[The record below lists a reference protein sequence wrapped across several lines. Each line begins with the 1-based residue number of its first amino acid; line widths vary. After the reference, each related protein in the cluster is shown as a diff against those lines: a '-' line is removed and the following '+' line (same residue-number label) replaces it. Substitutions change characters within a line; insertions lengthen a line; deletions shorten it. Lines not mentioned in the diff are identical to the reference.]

1 MGSRLPLKAPAKALF
16 GRLLDE
22 YRLNWI
28 VASPAA
34 DHDFLP
40 GGLTVRALD
49 EEARQALRTSTTPKV
64 RGSLKYSE
72 AGFEGL
78 ALADGDA
85 LLSVAHFATPANYDR
100 HGTWPLRAGETAL
113 VDIVTEEAAR
123 GHGHAATLIRA
134 ATAHYRLRGGGRLIA
149 YIWWTNHPSLR
160 AFRNAGW
167 RRIGFSIEWR
177 VAGRWRSLRIHLRR
191 R

>member
-1 MGSRLPLKAPAKALF
+1 MGSRLSLKAPAKALF

-28 VASPAA
+28 VASPPE
-34 DHDFLP
+34 DP
-40 GGLTVRALD
+40 GIGPDALTVRALD
-49 EEARQALRTSTTPKV
+49 EDARHALDTSPTPKV
-64 RGSLKYSE
+64 RASLKFSE

-78 ALADGDA
+78 ALADGPA

-100 HGTWPLRAGETAL
+100 HDTWPLRDGEYAL
-113 VDIVTEEAAR
+113 VDIVTEEEAR
-123 GHGHAATLIRA
+123 GQGHAATLIRA
-134 ATAHYRLRGGGRLIA
+134 ATRHYGSRLIA

-160 AFRNAGW
+160 AFRSAGW
-167 RRIGFSIEWR
+167 RRIGFSFEWR
-177 VAGRWRSLRIHLRR
+177 TGGRWRSLRIPLRR